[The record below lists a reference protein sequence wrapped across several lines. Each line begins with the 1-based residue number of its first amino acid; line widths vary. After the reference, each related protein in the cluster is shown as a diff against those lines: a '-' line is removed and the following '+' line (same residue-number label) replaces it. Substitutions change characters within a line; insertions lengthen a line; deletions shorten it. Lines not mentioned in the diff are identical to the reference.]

1 MNYIDIALKTIN
13 NGEDFV
19 QAMAD
24 KYSNPE
30 VDLKQYPDWIKNILT
45 LIDYDTELQMDGLDF
60 KSYKNVIDALN
71 DVGLY
76 EEAQALKELEEDSS
90 EKSVEECYSKLA
102 INNDYEMFWDTVFE
116 YADKNL
122 NTDNNF

>member
-19 QAMAD
+19 QTMAD

-30 VDLKQYPDWIKNILT
+30 VELKQYLDWIKNILT

-60 KSYKNVIDALN
+60 KS
-71 DVGLY
+71 
-76 EEAQALKELEEDSS
+76 
-90 EKSVEECYSKLA
+90 
-102 INNDYEMFWDTVFE
+102 
-116 YADKNL
+116 DKNL
-122 NTDNNF
+122 NMDNNF